1 MSSSDPSRR
10 RFLHLVARTGAAAGI
25 AALGA
30 GCGGEIIPAGNIAD
44 LPEGTLR
51 AVGQTWVA
59 IGRDEDGVYAMKL
72 ICTHAQC
79 NIAEQGPIDPAGI
92 RCDCHG
98 SQFDRNGYVTKGPA
112 EQPLEHCKVD
122 IDADGNITVDTGVTV
137 DPEART
143 PVATA

>member
-30 GCGGEIIPAGNIAD
+30 GCGGEIIPAGNVAD
-44 LPEGTLR
+44 LPEGALR
-51 AVGQTWVA
+51 TVGSTWVA
-59 IGRDEDGVYAMKL
+59 LGRDEVGVYAMKL
-72 ICTHAQC
+72 ICTHEQC
-79 NIAEQGPIDPAGI
+79 NIAEQGPIDPSGI
-92 RCDCHG
+92 TCDCHG

-112 EQPLEHCKVD
+112 NETLEHCKVE
-122 IDADGNITVDTGVTV
+122 IDEYGNITVHTGVTI
-137 DPEART
+137 DPEFRT